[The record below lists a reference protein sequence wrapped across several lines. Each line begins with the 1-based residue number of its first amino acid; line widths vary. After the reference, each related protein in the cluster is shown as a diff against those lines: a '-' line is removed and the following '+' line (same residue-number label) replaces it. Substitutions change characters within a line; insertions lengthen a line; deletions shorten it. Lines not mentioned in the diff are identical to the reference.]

1 MRQCGVTTQAKRI
14 THEAALRSLAAANTN
29 RMLPST
35 DMARPRNATLS
46 GTVSSLDRAR
56 GFGFLRSDD
65 FERDIFFSL
74 SDLPPQH
81 RDIGVG
87 SALRGKVTETSKGPR
102 LVSITVISSSTVSPH
117 LIFGGLAILIS
128 LALAIA
134 VGTNFEVTPIVAWL
148 VGINCGATFFMGL
161 DKSLARSSSLRAPE
175 TVTFVMALLGGSPGV
190 LLGIHVFRHKTRKSA
205 FQFVLLLIFGA
216 QALLLRALGL
226 SLRD

>member
-1 MRQCGVTTQAKRI
+1 MG
-14 THEAALRSLAAANTN
+14 RSRNT
-29 RMLPST
+29 S
-35 DMARPRNATLS
+35 LS
-46 GTVSSLDRAR
+46 GTVSSLDRTR

-65 FERDIFFSL
+65 SERDIFFSL

-81 RDIGVG
+81 QDIGVG
-87 SALRGKVTETSKGPR
+87 SALRGKVTQTPKGPR

-117 LIFGGLAILIS
+117 VIFGGLAVLIS

-134 VGTNFEVTPIVAWL
+134 VAINFEVTPLVAWL
-148 VGINCGATFFMGL
+148 IGINCGAIFFMGL
-161 DKSLARSSSLRAPE
+161 DKSLARSASLRTPE

-190 LLGIHVFRHKTRKSA
+190 LLGIHVFRHKTRKAA
-205 FQFVLLLIFGA
+205 FQFVLLLIFAA